1 MYLCLFC
8 VGVFL
13 CLVGWFGGFFGWLV
27 GGGGIIAKL
36 SKHMRL
42 CFLLNNL
49 QWQ

>member
-13 CLVGWFGGFFGWLV
+13 WLVWGFFWLV

>member
-13 CLVGWFGGFFGWLV
+13 CLFGWFGVFFGWLV
-27 GGGGIIAKL
+27 GGGIIAKL

>member
-13 CLVGWFGGFFGWLV
+13 CLFGWFGGFLV
-27 GGGGIIAKL
+27 GWWGGGIIAKL

>member
-13 CLVGWFGGFFGWLV
+13 SFFVWFGGGFGWLV
-27 GGGGIIAKL
+27 GGRVIAKL

>member
-27 GGGGIIAKL
+27 GGGDY
-36 SKHMRL
+36 
-42 CFLLNNL
+42 C
-49 QWQ
+49 

>member
-13 CLVGWFGGFFGWLV
+13 CLFGLGGFLVGWW
-27 GGGGIIAKL
+27 GGGEVIAKL